1 MATIK
6 YSIEDLNNN
15 STSLLTEYNSMNEAL
30 NNLNNL
36 ANSIGEHWK
45 GTDSTVYIASLA
57 SSVSTLNT
65 YLTKFQTIANNLRT
79 AASCYQAHE
88 DEYKKSLW

>member
-1 MATIK
+1 MKIQ

-15 STSLLTEYNSMNEAL
+15 STNLLTEYSTMNEAL

-36 ANSIGEHWK
+36 TNSIGEHWK
-45 GTDSTVYIASLA
+45 GTGSTVYVASLK

-65 YLTKFQTIANNLRT
+65 YLTKFQAIANNLGT
-79 AASCYQAHE
+79 AASNYQAHE
-88 DEYKKSLW
+88 EEYSHSLW

>member
-15 STSLLTEYNSMNEAL
+15 SASLLTEYSTMNEAL

-36 ANSIGEHWK
+36 TNSIEEHWK
-45 GTDSTVYIASLA
+45 GTDSTVYVASLA

-65 YLTKFQTIANNLRT
+65 YLTKFQAIANNLRT

>member
-1 MATIK
+1 MKIQ

-15 STSLLTEYNSMNEAL
+15 STSLLAEYNAMNDAL

-36 ANSIGEHWK
+36 TSSIGEHWK

-57 SSVSTLNT
+57 SSISTLNT
-65 YLTKFQTIANNLRT
+65 YLTKFQAIANNLET
-79 AASCYQAHE
+79 AANCYQAHE
-88 DEYKKSLW
+88 DEYSKSLW

>member
-1 MATIK
+1 MKIQ

-15 STSLLTEYNSMNEAL
+15 STNLLTEYSTMNEAL

-36 ANSIGEHWK
+36 TNSIGEHWK
-45 GTDSTVYIASLA
+45 GTDSTVYVASLK

-65 YLTKFQTIANNLRT
+65 YLTKFQTIANNLGT
-79 AASCYQAHE
+79 AASNYQAHE
-88 DEYKKSLW
+88 EEYSHSLW

>member
-57 SSVSTLNT
+57 SSVTTLNT

>member
-1 MATIK
+1 MKIQ

-15 STSLLTEYNSMNEAL
+15 STNLLTEYSTMNEAL

-36 ANSIGEHWK
+36 TNSIGEHWK
-45 GTDSTVYIASLA
+45 GTDSTVYVASLA

-65 YLTKFQTIANNLRT
+65 YLTKFQTIANNLGT

>member
-1 MATIK
+1 MKIQ

-15 STSLLTEYNSMNEAL
+15 STNLLTEYSTMNEAL

-36 ANSIGEHWK
+36 TNSIGEHWK
-45 GTDSTVYIASLA
+45 GTDSTVYVASLK

-65 YLTKFQTIANNLRT
+65 YLTKFQAIANNLGT
-79 AASCYQAHE
+79 AASNYQAHE
-88 DEYKKSLW
+88 EEYSHSLW

>member
-1 MATIK
+1 MKIQ

-15 STSLLTEYNSMNEAL
+15 STNLLTEYNTMNEAL

-36 ANSIGEHWK
+36 TNSIGEHWK
-45 GTDSTVYIASLA
+45 GTDSTVYVASLA

-65 YLTKFQTIANNLRT
+65 YITTYQAIANNLRT

>member
-15 STSLLTEYNSMNEAL
+15 SASLLTEYNTMNESL
-30 NNLNNL
+30 KNLNNL
-36 ANSIGEHWK
+36 TNSIEEHWK
-45 GTDSTVYIASLA
+45 GTDSTVYVASLA

-65 YLTKFQTIANNLRT
+65 YLTKFQAIANNLRT

>member
-1 MATIK
+1 MKIQ

-15 STSLLTEYNSMNEAL
+15 STNLLTEYSTMNKAL

-36 ANSIGEHWK
+36 TNSIGEHWK
-45 GTDSTVYIASLA
+45 GTDSTVYVASLA

-65 YLTKFQTIANNLRT
+65 YLTKFQAIANNLRT

>member
-15 STSLLTEYNSMNEAL
+15 STSLLTEYNNMNEAL
-30 NNLNNL
+30 KNLNNL

-45 GTDSTVYIASLA
+45 GTDSKVYIASLA

>member
-1 MATIK
+1 MKIQ

-15 STSLLTEYNSMNEAL
+15 STNLLTEYNTMNEAL

-36 ANSIGEHWK
+36 TNSIGEHWK
-45 GTDSTVYIASLA
+45 GTDSTVYVASLA

-65 YLTKFQTIANNLRT
+65 YLTKFQAIANNLRT

>member
-15 STSLLTEYNSMNEAL
+15 STSLLAEYNTMNEAL
-30 NNLNNL
+30 GNLKNL
-36 ANSIGEHWK
+36 TSSIGEHWK
-45 GTDSTVYIASLA
+45 GTDSTSYIEFL
-57 SSVSTLNT
+57 SSNINTLNA
-65 YLTKFQTIANNLRT
+65 YLTKFQAIANNLGT

>member
-15 STSLLTEYNSMNEAL
+15 SASLLTEYNTMNGAL
-30 NNLNNL
+30 KNLNNL

>member
-30 NNLNNL
+30 KNLNNL

-57 SSVSTLNT
+57 SSVTTLNT